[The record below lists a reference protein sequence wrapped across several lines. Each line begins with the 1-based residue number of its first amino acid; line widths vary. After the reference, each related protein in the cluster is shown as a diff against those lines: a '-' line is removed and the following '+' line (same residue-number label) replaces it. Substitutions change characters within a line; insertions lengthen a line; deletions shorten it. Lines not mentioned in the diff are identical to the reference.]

1 LVNPFFYALYQ
12 KLNIIFVI
20 LHMFKRAFII
30 SCLLFAVIISCS
42 AQKSQFSIGG
52 VISIDNYIIYPKQNA
67 SKSYYPKLGY
77 SYGLDFSYQANS
89 KFYLT
94 TGLRMDKFGYDVKYS
109 RYNYDP
115 RNYFHQF
122 SPSSS
127 EVDIK
132 QITIPVNIGIQF
144 FKKHRLSFTPMIGST
159 LSYIYNAHRTT
170 TKANGNVDESD
181 NYKTALPKLE
191 SDINFS
197 SQFSYKISDSYTIK
211 IGAYISK
218 AANTLG
224 IEMRSSNLKY
234 GTFFGCSYTL

>member
-1 LVNPFFYALYQ
+1 LVNPFFYARYQ

-77 SYGLDFSYQANS
+77 SYGLDFSYQAES

-94 TGLRMDKFGYDVKYS
+94 TGLRVDKFGYDVKY
-109 RYNYDP
+109 
-115 RNYFHQF
+115 RNYNTYSYYQY
-122 SPSSS
+122 SPSVTS

-170 TKANGNVDESD
+170 TNANGNVDESD